1 YLNTSQL
8 RRVELVAPDSAI
20 GQNTTEALQSGL
32 VLGYAGLVT
41 GMVARFKKE
50 LGEDAKVVGTGGLA
64 DTMARVA
71 NVFDAINP
79 DLTLI
84 GLRLIYGK
92 NQPPPKVLD

>member
-1 YLNTSQL
+1 
-8 RRVELVAPDSAI
+8 
-20 GQNTTEALQSGL
+20 
-32 VLGYAGLVT
+32 
-41 GMVARFKKE
+41 
-50 LGEDAKVVGTGGLA
+50 
-64 DTMARVA
+64 MARVA